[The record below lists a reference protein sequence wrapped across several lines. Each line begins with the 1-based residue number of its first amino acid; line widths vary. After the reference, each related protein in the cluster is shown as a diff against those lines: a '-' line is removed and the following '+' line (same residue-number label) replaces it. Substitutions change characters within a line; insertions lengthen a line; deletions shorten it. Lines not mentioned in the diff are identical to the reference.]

1 MPSKTCQ
8 TCGYSSLNTEQCPL
22 IGYKYQQ
29 NEKDIC
35 PHWTRELVTCGRC
48 NQIIPIRHY
57 TLTYFSDGTYKPIC
71 ENCLKLSGHCG
82 GCSKSTTCDFETNPS
97 PTPKAVQK
105 RIQQGNQIMVAT
117 VKNPDRI
124 RETCQKNCE
133 CFSEEFGCCREL
145 NTCGNYKGAF

>member
-35 PHWTRELVTCGRC
+35 PHWTRELVVCGRC
-48 NQIIPIRHY
+48 NKIIPIRNY
-57 TLTYFSDGTYKPIC
+57 CLTKFSDGTYKPIC
-71 ENCLKLSGHCG
+71 ENCLKLSGACG
-82 GCSKSTTCDFETNPS
+82 GCLKSTTCDFETNPS
-97 PTPKAVQK
+97 PIPKAVQK
-105 RIQQGNQIMVAT
+105 RIQQSNQIMVVT

-133 CFSEEFGCCREL
+133 CFSEEFGCLRE
-145 NTCGNYKGAF
+145 NGTCGNYEGAF